1 MHTAKTAGMIVL
13 IIGIGLLAAS
23 LLADVIGIG
32 DDVGFGGQQTMG
44 TIAGV
49 VITAVG
55 LFLTLKAKDRPN
67 GQPDREKDERT
78 TS

>member
-1 MHTAKTAGMIVL
+1 MQIAKTAGMIVL

-32 DDVGFGGQQTMG
+32 DDVGFGLQQIMG

-49 VITAVG
+49 VITTVG
-55 LFLTLKAKDRPN
+55 LCLTLKVKDRPN
-67 GQPDREKDERT
+67 GQPYREKDAKT
-78 TS
+78 TT